1 MSSRLIAEPPSP
13 ATVDRTTRLRADLKA
28 AGLDAM
34 LVSGP
39 AGKRYLSGFVLQAG
53 EEWTSGYSG
62 TLLVTHDRQIL
73 LADARYTEQAEAQTA
88 GWDVRRTRKGIG
100 VELAALMKEGTIRR
114 CGAEAAVL
122 SHADWTAIQDAS
134 PATEL
139 VPFDERL
146 NAPRRIKDADEQGA
160 IARACALTDACFDH
174 LLETVRPPMT
184 EREIGWEIAGWFRSH
199 GAEALAFEPGVLI
212 GARASMP
219 HGHPSDAELGLG
231 DALLIDFGCQVDGYR
246 SDMTRTIFAGEPS
259 DEARRLHELVWSAQE
274 AAYAAVA
281 VGITGT
287 AVDAAARVVIAG
299 GGMGDAFSHG
309 LGHGI
314 GLETHEEPRLL
325 TWDRP
330 LEAGMVFTLEPGVYL
345 PGQIGI
351 RIEDDV
357 LLTPDGPQR
366 LTRSSRDV
374 LVI

>member
-1 MSSRLIAEPPSP
+1 MSSRLIAEPPSS
-13 ATVDRTTRLRADLKA
+13 ATVDRTTRLRADLAA

-34 LVSGP
+34 LVSGT

-62 TLLVTHDRQIL
+62 TLVVTRDRQIL
-73 LADARYTEQAEAQTA
+73 LADARYTEQAQAQAA
-88 GWDVRRTRKGIG
+88 GWDVRRTRKRIG
-100 VELAALMKEGTIRR
+100 VELAALMKEETIRR

-122 SHADWTAIQDAS
+122 SHADWMAIQDAS

-139 VPFDERL
+139 VPFDEPL
-146 NAPRRIKDADEQGA
+146 SAPRRVKDADEQAA

-174 LLETVRPPMT
+174 LLRTVRPPMT
-184 EREIGWEIAGWFRSH
+184 EREVGWEIAGWFRSH

-219 HGHPSDAELGLG
+219 HGHPSDAALGLG

-274 AAYAAVA
+274 AAYAAAA

-287 AVDAAARVVIAG
+287 AVDAAARAVIAG
-299 GGMGDAFSHG
+299 AGLGDAFSHG
-309 LGHGI
+309 IGHGI

-330 LEAGMVFTLEPGVYL
+330 LENGMVFTLEPGVYL

-357 LLTPDGPQR
+357 LLTADGPQR

-374 LVI
+374 IVI

>member
-1 MSSRLIAEPPSP
+1 
-13 ATVDRTTRLRADLKA
+13 
-28 AGLDAM
+28 
-34 LVSGP
+34 
-39 AGKRYLSGFVLQAG
+39 
-53 EEWTSGYSG
+53 
-62 TLLVTHDRQIL
+62 
-73 LADARYTEQAEAQTA
+73 
-88 GWDVRRTRKGIG
+88 
-100 VELAALMKEGTIRR
+100 
-114 CGAEAAVL
+114 
-122 SHADWTAIQDAS
+122 
-134 PATEL
+134 
-139 VPFDERL
+139 
-146 NAPRRIKDADEQGA
+146 
-160 IARACALTDACFDH
+160 
-174 LLETVRPPMT
+174 
-184 EREIGWEIAGWFRSH
+184 
-199 GAEALAFEPGVLI
+199 
-212 GARASMP
+212 MP
-219 HGHPSDAELGLG
+219 HGHPSDAALGLG

-274 AAYAAVA
+274 AACAAVA

-287 AVDAAARVVIAG
+287 AVDAAARAVIAG
-299 GGMGDAFSHG
+299 AGLGDAFSHG

-374 LVI
+374 IVI